1 MDDDELETTMRHG
14 LRELANDAPRGDG
27 LWETTTGMIA
37 IQADSPPPETTTPE
51 PEVAAEPE
59 APAPPSKSHVGLII
73 AIAVGILIA
82 LGAGIAIGLA
92 LRSSSPSH
100 PHSTPRVTGNGEW
113 PAKPIPLDDVVYN
126 DSNTQAIVVA
136 DGKLQRL
143 GAVNVND
150 QGHWRALGISPDRA
164 HLYVTSSDTPCH
176 ELSDLDL
183 TSGNLRTIIPD
194 ADVLAL
200 TPDASKAI
208 ITWSGPCAAAAQQP
222 QGEIA
227 LRDGSSRTVTALPE
241 LHGAVNFAWSP
252 QGDRVAAQ
260 PVGSHHV
267 FVYGV
272 DGKLLSQFMHSP
284 VSQDALDWTSQGLI
298 LVDLGFD
305 RSAVLRVY
313 DPTTGQGGTVIARVP
328 TVAWAFGAPLVTPTV
343 TAIGKAGEQ
352 LFVEDQAGTAPP
364 NGLRELR
371 EIGNGTVP
379 IVVKSWTGRELVG

>member
-37 IQADSPPPETTTPE
+37 IQADAPPPEALAPK
-51 PEVAAEPE
+51 PEVEAVPE
-59 APAPPSKSHVGLII
+59 APQEPRKSHVGLII
-73 AIAVGILIA
+73 AIVLGILIA
-82 LGAGIAIGLA
+82 LGVGIAIGLA
-92 LRSSSPSH
+92 LRSSPSSH
-100 PHSTPRVTGNGEW
+100 PHTAPRVTGTGAW
-113 PAKPIPLDDVVYN
+113 PAQPIPLDDVVYN
-126 DSNTQAIVVA
+126 DSNTHAIVVA
-136 DGKLQRL
+136 DSKLQRL
-143 GAVNVND
+143 GVVNVDD
-150 QGHWRALGISPDRA
+150 QGQWRAVGMSPDRA

-183 TSGNLRTIIPD
+183 ASGALKTLIPD

-200 TPDASKAI
+200 TPDASKSI

-227 LRDGSSRTVTALPE
+227 LRDASSGTVTALPE

-252 QGDRVAAQ
+252 QSDRVAAE

-267 FVYGV
+267 FVYGA
-272 DGKLLSQFMHSP
+272 DGKLLSQFVHSP
-284 VSQDALDWTSQGLI
+284 VSQDAIDWTSQGLI

-313 DPTTGQGGTVIARVP
+313 DPATGQGGTVIARVP
-328 TVAWAFGAPLVTPTV
+328 TVAWAFGGPLVTPTV
-343 TAIGKAGEQ
+343 TAIRKAGEQ
-352 LFVEDQAGTAPP
+352 VFVEDQAGTTPP

-371 EIGNGTVP
+371 EVGNGTVP
-379 IVVKSWTGRELVG
+379 VVASQWTGRELVG